1 MTTGETNNDA
11 GLAPRPDKASLLA
24 IVGVNKEQGVLCQHN
39 GCNHRVYRN
48 IHVVDEGGQLLVLGS
63 TCIKKRYG
71 VADVLGKPS
80 IGGTNG
86 RQLTDEERQM
96 LVDNTAA
103 LLERFRKEA
112 VEQKA
117 LMLNKLQ
124 ALRALARTT
133 WQQVPVANSERPHRH
148 QQSGSK
154 QPPWPWVKPLGS
166 VAYFR
171 LRDQSCWIRVQD
183 RGNVH
188 MIMPWPSFDGWDE
201 ALPNSVGTPSQERG
215 GYQVNDII
223 AAFDYLKNMSDV
235 QPRVGNWS
243 EVVPPIGI

>member
-1 MTTGETNNDA
+1 MATREANNDS
-11 GLAPRPDKASLLA
+11 GQVPRSEKASLLA
-24 IVGVNKEQGVLCQHN
+24 IVGVKKEQGVLCQHN

-48 IHVVDEGGQLLVLGS
+48 IHVVNEGGQLLVLGS

-71 VADVLGKPS
+71 AVDALGKPS
-80 IGGTNG
+80 AGGANG

-103 LLERFRKEA
+103 LLEKFRKEA
-112 VEQKA
+112 VEQQA

-124 ALRALARTT
+124 ALRALAMPT
-133 WQQVPVANSERPHRH
+133 WQQMPVANSERPLRPP
-148 QQSGSK
+148 QLGSK

-171 LRDQSCWIRVQD
+171 LRDKSYWVRVQD
-183 RGNVH
+183 RSNVH

-201 ALPNSVGTPSQERG
+201 ALPITVGTPSQERG
-215 GYQVNDII
+215 GYQVKDIV
-223 AAFDYLKNMSDV
+223 AAFDYLKNKSDV
-235 QPRVGNWS
+235 KPRVGNWY
-243 EVVPPIGI
+243 EVVPRIGS